1 MFKKLVK
8 SLYAVPAL
16 LVLSSTAFAQAG
28 ISTTSTKAI
37 TSGSSTVFSDIGTF
51 ATWSYNLSFWIGG
64 LVTFGSIFGGLALMA
79 WKAWS
84 TDDEAAKVAQTW
96 FPKVVLAGFAGVLIM
111 TIPLIFKFVT
121 NTLGVTGGLN
131 GGFDASQFK

>member
-1 MFKKLVK
+1 MFKKIVK

-16 LVLSSTAFAQAG
+16 LVLSSTAFAQ
-28 ISTTSTKAI
+28 ISTTTTKSI
-37 TSGSSTVFSDIGTF
+37 SSGSSTVLANVETLT
-51 ATWSYNLSFWIGG
+51 TWTYNLSFWIGG
-64 LVTFGSIFGGLALMA
+64 IVTFGSIFGGLALMA

-111 TIPLIFKFVT
+111 TIPLIFGFVRE
-121 NTLGVTGGLN
+121 TLGITGGI
-131 GGFDASQFK
+131 GGKSGFDVGVFK